1 MEGGAVGTGPKQRT
15 PLNVWGRLMR
25 AAESSDFVKSLS
37 DFVKSLSE
45 FVKSLSEFVKSL
57 R

>member
-1 MEGGAVGTGPKQRT
+1 MDPNKEHPC

-37 DFVKSLSE
+37 DFV
-45 FVKSLSEFVKSL
+45 
-57 R
+57 